1 MQEELKADETK
12 KEDQQKETRTD
23 EKSLDKM
30 TAPELREIAKKIP
43 GVVGVHAMK
52 KEELITTIKK
62 YRGIKEEEPSKK
74 TKIKGPKPS
83 FSAAELKGKLISL
96 RQEKSKAQEAKDKKK
111 VDTLRRRINRLKKLT
126 RTVPKA

>member
-1 MQEELKADETK
+1 MEEELNADETK

-30 TAPELREIAKKIP
+30 TAPELREIAKEIP
-43 GVVGVHAMK
+43 GVAGVHAMK
-52 KEELITTIKK
+52 KGELLTTIKN

-74 TKIKGPKPS
+74 TKKGPKPS
-83 FSAAELKGKLISL
+83 FSAAELKGKLSNL
-96 RQEKSKAQEAKDKKK
+96 RQEKVKAQEAKDKKQ

-126 RTVPKA
+126 RKVPKA